1 VPGMVLMKIM
11 VTAATTKNKNFMAKY
26 TVTIQYE
33 RTQVVEVEANSKGEA
48 MGLVNEGEFEN
59 EQIID
64 TEDDYVEIVGVTL
77 VK

>member
-1 VPGMVLMKIM
+1 
-11 VTAATTKNKNFMAKY
+11 MAKY
-26 TVTIQYE
+26 SVTLQYQ
-33 RTQVVEVEANSKGEA
+33 RTQVIEVEANSKGEA

-64 TEDDYVEIVGVTL
+64 TEDDYVQIVGVTL